1 MTTNQDQALR
11 VYTPQYKQIIEAV
24 INATEAFKEIQ
35 APVQTTDGIS
45 HNKKAFT
52 VKTNA
57 TPVVI
62 GTYNADANSG
72 GFGDGSGAASRFGTR
87 TEVIYG
93 DEDVDYD
100 YDMAIHEGIDNNT
113 VNADPKQAIADRLE
127 LQTIAQ
133 TRLKNSQMG
142 IFLSNHATET
152 KSVDGLTADSIT
164 KLFNEMS
171 SLFVNREVS
180 AKLYAYVTPELFN
193 ALVDLITFKALTGA
207 TVDANNNKLVNWKGF
222 TIQEVPAQY
231 FVQGEVAYFAAE
243 KVVLPFIGIE
253 VARTIESEQFNGVA
267 LQAYAKG
274 GHYVST
280 DNSQAIAKA
289 KLGDTPASIAPETID
304 QDEVADEKEQAN
316 QDEET
321 PKG

>member
-1 MTTNQDQALR
+1 MATNQNQAVR

-24 INATEAFKEIQ
+24 INATEAFKDVQ
-35 APVQTTDGIS
+35 VPVQTLDGIT

-62 GTYNADANSG
+62 GTYDDGENSG
-72 GFGDGSGAASRFGTR
+72 GFGDGSGSTSRFGSR
-87 TEVIYG
+87 TEVVYG
-93 DEDVDYD
+93 DQDVDYD
-100 YDMAIHEGIDNNT
+100 YDFAIHEGIDNNT

-127 LQTIAQ
+127 LQSVAQ
-133 TRLKNSQMG
+133 TRRKNVEMG
-142 IFLSNHATET
+142 KFLSKNATET
-152 KSVDGLTADSIT
+152 KPLASMGADDIT

-171 SLFVNREVS
+171 SLFVNREVN
-180 AKLYAYVTPELFN
+180 AKLFAYVTPELFN

-231 FVQGEVAYFAAE
+231 FVKGDVAYFAAE
-243 KVVLPFIGIE
+243 KVVLPFVGIE
-253 VARTIESEQFNGVA
+253 VARTIDSEQFNGVA

-274 GHYVST
+274 GHYVSD
-280 DNSQAIAKA
+280 DNKKAIAKA
-289 KLGDTPASIAPETID
+289 TMEAPKTASVDVAPEENT
-304 QDEVADEKEQAN
+304 ADVETE
-316 QDEET
+316 DVPTDET
-321 PKG
+321 PIG